1 MEFQILHTN
10 LTVFDLDKSIEF
22 YQNALG
28 LEVMRTKE
36 KAGAFKIVFL
46 GNGMEDCHQIE
57 LTWLADRKTPYNLGD
72 NEIHIAFRTKDFE
85 KSHKLH
91 EEMDVI
97 CYENTSM
104 GLYFINDPDG
114 YWIEIVPTRK

>member
-22 YQNALG
+22 YKKALG
-28 LEVMRTKE
+28 LEVTRTIE
-36 KAGAFKIVFL
+36 EVGAFKIVYL
-46 GNGMEDCHQIE
+46 GKGENCHQIE

-72 NEIHIAFRTKDFE
+72 NEIHIAFRSSNYE
-85 KSHKLH
+85 ESHELH
-91 EEMDVI
+91 KTMGVI
-97 CYENTSM
+97 CYENQSM

-114 YWIEIVPTRK
+114 YWIEIMPVK